1 MLTGLRDACSLLSTT
16 NRRPLWEQVGLSGES
31 GRQPLASPTGE
42 VEPPQGCWW
51 GQAGSLF
58 GNEAGAKEEVDMSE
72 RDFSLAE
79 AIDVLKPL
87 AVLVGEMLVYSI
99 FIFVFYR
106 FLARRGIVTPNL
118 DKFNRAGTK
127 FLRAIFY
134 VIQHALLFPVI
145 IMGWFLVLVVILSLL
160 GQDQTPGN
168 ILLVSIAL
176 VSTIRATAYYNED
189 LSRDLAK
196 MLPFA
201 VLGLFLVSKSYLSL
215 DVSSRALNELDD
227 HWRVIIYYLAFAVV
241 LEFVLWIGYSM
252 VGAFS
257 HRSEDILKQ
266 EEVTG

>member
-1 MLTGLRDACSLLSTT
+1 
-16 NRRPLWEQVGLSGES
+16 
-31 GRQPLASPTGE
+31 
-42 VEPPQGCWW
+42 
-51 GQAGSLF
+51 
-58 GNEAGAKEEVDMSE
+58 MSE
-72 RDFSLAE
+72 LDFSLAE

-87 AVLVGEMLVYSI
+87 AVLVGEMLVYAL

-106 FLARRGIVTPNL
+106 FLARRDIVTPNL
-118 DKFNRAGTK
+118 EKFNRAGTK

-145 IMGWFLVLVVILSLL
+145 IMGWFAVLVLILSLL

-176 VSTIRATAYYNED
+176 VSTIRATAYYSED

-215 DVSSRALNELDD
+215 DISSGALRELDD
-227 HWRVIIYYLAFAVV
+227 HWRVIVYYLVFAVV
-241 LEFVLWIGYSM
+241 LEFVLRIGYSI
-252 VGAFS
+252 VTSFS
-257 HRSEDILKQ
+257 HGSDETVKQ
-266 EEVTG
+266 NETPE

>member
-1 MLTGLRDACSLLSTT
+1 
-16 NRRPLWEQVGLSGES
+16 
-31 GRQPLASPTGE
+31 
-42 VEPPQGCWW
+42 
-51 GQAGSLF
+51 
-58 GNEAGAKEEVDMSE
+58 MSE
-72 RDFSLAE
+72 LDFSLTE

-87 AVLVGEMLVYSI
+87 AVLVGEMLVYAV

-106 FLARRGIVTPNL
+106 FLARRDIVTPNL
-118 DKFNRAGTK
+118 DKFNKAGTK

-134 VIQHALLFPVI
+134 VIQHALLFPII
-145 IMGWFLVLVVILSLL
+145 IMSWFAVLVVILSLL

-215 DVSSRALNELDD
+215 DISSGALEDLGD
-227 HWRVIIYYLAFAVV
+227 HWRAIVYYLAFAVV
-241 LEFVLWIGYSM
+241 LEFVLRIVYSI
-252 VGAFS
+252 VRS
-257 HRSEDILKQ
+257 ITHRSDETLKTT
-266 EEVTG
+266 EIPE